1 VRVTPFSLGRR
12 GLGGRGKKSYNEVH
26 REPRATEVG
35 KKKKRPPEGIL
46 FSFIRYVKIIISQ

>member
-1 VRVTPFSLGRR
+1 LGE
-12 GLGGRGKKSYNEVH
+12 GGWGEEAKNLIMRFTEN
-26 REPRATEVG
+26 PRATEVG